1 MNKNGSTTI
10 TDNPA
15 DVAREHAEVARER
28 AQGMA
33 NRANEGI
40 DHAATRVSAGF
51 DRTAEGLR
59 STSDKVARRLEGAGE
74 YLRDSDA
81 RTMGQDVANVIRRHP
96 KASILVGVGLG
107 FLIYRMLSR

>member
-15 DVAREHAEVARER
+15 EAGRER

-33 NRANEGI
+33 KRANEGI

-59 STSDKVARRLEGAGE
+59 STSDKVASKLEGAGE

-81 RTMGQDVANVIRRHP
+81 KSMGQDVTNLIRRHP
-96 KASILVGVGLG
+96 KASIMVGLGLG
-107 FLIYRMLSR
+107 FLVYRLLSR